1 MSDQE
6 TGASRNWYVVRTHAH
21 SERKALEH
29 LHRQG
34 FIAYLPQYLKMRRH
48 ARKVEKVASP
58 LFPRY
63 LFVSI
68 DTARERWRAILS
80 TIGIVDLIRQGGDPL
95 PVPEGVIDGIRAR
108 EDTAG
113 LIEMRVEAPFA
124 RGESV
129 QITQG
134 PMTSHVGWYEGLTD
148 QERVIVLLD
157 LLGRKLRVELPQ
169 AAVTAYI

>member
-1 MSDQE
+1 MSTE
-6 TGASRNWYVVRTHAH
+6 AMEAGPNWYVVRTHAH

-29 LHRQG
+29 LRRQG
-34 FIAYLPQYLKMRRH
+34 FTAYLPQYLKQRRH
-48 ARKVEKVASP
+48 ARKVEKVAAP

-68 DTARERWRAILS
+68 DTARERWRSIMS
-80 TIGIVDLIRQGGDPL
+80 TIGIADLIRQGGDPL

-108 EDTAG
+108 EGDGG
-113 LIEMRVEAPFA
+113 LIAMQAEAPFQP
-124 RGESV
+124 GDSV

-134 PMTSHVGWYEGLTD
+134 PMTSQVGWFEGLSD

-157 LLGRKLRVELPQ
+157 LLGRKLRVELPP
-169 AAVTAYI
+169 AAVSAYI